1 MPASFSRNSKILGG
15 PVNMQDSEVF
25 YDLKHL
31 LEESK
36 MPVPP
41 QLANHEAAKQKP
53 GGFERK
59 RDSVVFAKK

>member
-1 MPASFSRNSKILGG
+1 MY
-15 PVNMQDSEVF
+15 
-25 YDLKHL
+25 YDLKNL

-41 QLANHEAAKQKP
+41 QLASHEAAKQKP
-53 GGFERK
+53 GGFSQK